1 MQVSIQTTSGLE
13 RKLTVGIPAD
23 RVDTEVNA
31 RLQKA
36 AGNVKLDGFRPGK
49 VPMKVMKQRFGA
61 GVRQEVLQDVMN
73 QTFSEAIVQENL
85 KPAGMPQIEPK
96 NIAAGSDIE
105 YVATFEIFPEVELKD
120 YSTMVVERPVA
131 EVQAADVDKMIDTL
145 LDQQA
150 EWAVVERAAAS
161 GDQVK
166 LDYAG
171 TKDGEPFDGGS
182 AEGSDLILGS
192 NSMIPGFEDGIA
204 GLSAG
209 DNKVLSLSFPDDY
222 HAEELKGAAV
232 EFAVTVISVSEKQ
245 RPELNDE
252 FFEKFGVKEGGEEQF
267 RKDVSENMQRELSN
281 AIKTKVKNQVMDA
294 MVAVHT
300 DLQLPQSLLKQEI
313 TVLKRQMVQQF
324 GGAAESLDIDALLPD
339 DMFTEQAER
348 RVRLGLVLNEYIS
361 KQELKADPDKVKETI
376 EGFAA
381 TYEDPQE
388 VINYY
393 YGNDQQLQEV
403 QSMVLEETVV
413 ERLLEQAT
421 VSDKPCSYEEVMS
434 PEAPE
439 QAEAE

>member
-23 RVDTEVNA
+23 RVDSEVNS

-36 AGNVKLDGFRPGK
+36 VGNVKLDGFRPGK

-96 NIAAGSDIE
+96 NIEAGRDVE
-105 YVATFEIFPEVELKD
+105 YVATFEIFPEVELKN
-120 YSTMVVERPVA
+120 YSDMAVEKPVA
-131 EVQAADVDKMIDTL
+131 TVDTADIDTMIETL

-150 EWAVVERAAAS
+150 AWSAVDREAATD
-161 GDQVK
+161 DQVN
-166 LDYAG
+166 LDYVG
-171 TKDGEPFDGGS
+171 TKDGEPFEGGS
-182 AEGSDLILGS
+182 AEGSDLVLGS
-192 NSMIPGFEDGIA
+192 NSMIPGFEDGIL
-204 GLSAG
+204 GLKAG
-209 DNKVLSLSFPDDY
+209 DKKVLSLSFPDDY

-232 EFAVTVISVSEKQ
+232 EFAVTVNTVSEKQ

-252 FFEKFGVKEGGEEQF
+252 FFVKFGVKEGGEEQF
-267 RKDVSENMQRELSN
+267 RKDVGENMERELTN

-294 MVAVHT
+294 MVDAHT
-300 DLQLPQSLLKQEI
+300 DLQLPQALMKQEI

-324 GGAAESLDIDALLPD
+324 GGAAESLDIDSLLPD

-361 KQELKADPDKVKETI
+361 SNELKADADKVKETI
-376 EGFAA
+376 EGFAS

-393 YGNDQQLQEV
+393 YSNDQQLQEI
-403 QSMVLEETVV
+403 QAMVLEETVV
-413 ERLLEQAT
+413 EQLLEQAVVT
-421 VSDKPCSYEEVMS
+421 EKQCSYKEVMS
-434 PEAPE
+434 PEEPSK
-439 QAEAE
+439 AEE